1 MAKVRKNSFD
11 EIIDGSDGPFS
22 ASAWDRF
29 REVDEGI
36 GFSEMIREILD
47 APEPDKDKVL
57 RDVKSEM
64 DVRYKKFLTGGT
76 D

>member
-1 MAKVRKNSFD
+1 MAKVIKASFN

-36 GFSEMIREILD
+36 GFSEMIQRILE

-57 RDVKSEM
+57 RDVKAELNE
-64 DVRYKKFLTGGT
+64 RYRKFVNGA
-76 D
+76 